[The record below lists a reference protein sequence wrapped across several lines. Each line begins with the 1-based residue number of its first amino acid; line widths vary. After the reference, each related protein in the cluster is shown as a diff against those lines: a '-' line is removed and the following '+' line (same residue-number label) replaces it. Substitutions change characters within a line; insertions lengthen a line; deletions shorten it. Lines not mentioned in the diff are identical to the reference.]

1 MRKLLLPL
9 FLLLIAGLLVTGA
22 FLPQITAAVM
32 DGAAGEAAATAPMQS
47 VELKFGADNQQ
58 PGYMM
63 RKLALEQWMTTV
75 PITADET
82 SMTEDEVYAAVET
95 GMEPYLEA
103 GIFEWFDFTY
113 RMAEPYFGLDPYDK
127 SNYMVFW
134 GVTLVNESDPYQ
146 SLFLHIDDETG
157 RILYIKYE
165 TYGDDRL
172 NYYFPENH
180 RLMMEGFVD
189 AYYSPLEL
197 TQADLAEYKDLL
209 GTSVEELD
217 LTDDVT
223 AVRYSFDDT
232 QYGEIRV
239 EFYITPSGF
248 YVYFPG

>member
-1 MRKLLLPL
+1 MNKLKTVTVLLLTV
-9 FLLLIAGLLVTGA
+9 LLIAALAL
-22 FLPQITAAVM
+22 LPQAVASVSDTMANEKPGTAS
-32 DGAAGEAAATAPMQS
+32 MQS
-47 VELKFGADNQQ
+47 VELKFGTDDQQ

-75 PITADET
+75 PITADGT
-82 SMTEDEVYAAVET
+82 SMTEEEVYAAAEA

-103 GIFEWFDFTY
+103 GIFEWFDVSY
-113 RMAEPYFGLDPYDK
+113 RAAEPYFGLDPYDK

-134 GVTLVNESDPYQ
+134 GVTLVNESAPYQ

-157 RILYIKYE
+157 KILCINYE
-165 TYGDDRL
+165 TYADDRF
-172 NYYFPENH
+172 NYYDPENH

-209 GTSVEELD
+209 GTGVEELD

-223 AVRYSFDDT
+223 AVRYSFDDA
-232 QYGEIRV
+232 QYGEINV
-239 EFYITPSGF
+239 EFYIIPSGF